1 MLALK
6 NNLRNNKA
14 AVELLCKNL
23 EVLVF
28 YYTMTREQ
36 TKTFESRFSNWAKE
50 LRNIDTLDSL
60 KEFINIK
67 SVQKYKTRKLVLTR
81 HLKQ

>member
-1 MLALK
+1 M
-6 NNLRNNKA
+6 
-14 AVELLCKNL
+14 CKNL

-36 TKTFESRFSNWAKE
+36 TKIFESRFSSWAKE
-50 LRNIDTLDSL
+50 LRNIDALDSL
-60 KEFINIK
+60 KDFINIK

-81 HLKQ
+81 HLKRYGNLI